1 MPTRIYVDTSAA
13 AKLFIA
19 ERETV
24 DMRNGSQICRRRI

>member
-24 DMRNGSQICRRRI
+24 DMRQWLSDLLR